1 MKRKSLGNGQ
11 ILGAFTLKFVRGRGE
26 QHSTFIHILSACYL
40 LYCMCL
46 GTMFGGTLVHY
57 QNKNG
62 QYLAPDSTATPLSIH
77 WLVRDRSSTYTPLL
91 SFHSSLHTLSR
102 PGEDLYRCNT
112 FTIQFPCF
120 LIYSSLISSL
130 QHTRRSSKTDYALF
144 LDVKLVS
151 VPTYACC
158 SHAHAHSPLPLPVQ
172 WLACPLKFS

>member
-91 SFHSSLHTLSR
+91 SFHSSLH
-102 PGEDLYRCNT
+102 P
-112 FTIQFPCF
+112 
-120 LIYSSLISSL
+120 
-130 QHTRRSSKTDYALF
+130 
-144 LDVKLVS
+144 
-151 VPTYACC
+151 
-158 SHAHAHSPLPLPVQ
+158 
-172 WLACPLKFS
+172 LACQGQKQYLYSLTLFPLLSPYTVQAGSQGLGTLYF